1 MTTKFSMTRDINGYN
16 GFGLAFSDT
25 NYNTTLLAGVG
36 QTLTIPSDSRY
47 YLVVFAFE
55 SGSTIWVANNQ
66 TAAVPGASFAATYS
80 DLNPAARLVKAGDVL
95 SFITADTSVAIGVSL
110 YAI

>member
-1 MTTKFSMTRDINGYN
+1 MTTKFNMTRDINGYN

-25 NYNTTLLAGVG
+25 NYNTTLAAGVA
-36 QTLTIPSDSRY
+36 QSLTIPSDSAY

-55 SGSTIWVANNQ
+55 PGATIWVADNQ
-66 TAAVPGASFAATYS
+66 TAVVPGVSFAATFS

-95 SFITADTSVAIGVSL
+95 SFITSDTTAVIGVSL
-110 YAI
+110 YAV